1 MNHLNSRFCTTS
13 NLLTTTSMTK
23 ILINCPIVAAG
34 LNLSYQVRYLVTTQ
48 LSIEIIT
55 LLFIYWQLPSQL
67 GVCER
72 DMFSFG
78 ANQWW
83 MNQLAQRTR
92 AKHLLPKL
100 QAARSNDE
108 TDGLKAPSKAKK
120 KSSVSEKSNLSKAR
134 TVTKRRRVS
143 WVRRPAGAGAGK
155 RHHLAPLVQ
164 PPPPPR
170 IKVILLPYIN
180 DTMVCVLTLYSIF
193 TGEMKGETVV
203 KVWY

>member
-48 LSIEIIT
+48 LSNEIIT

-180 DTMVCVLTLYSIF
+180 DTMVCV
-193 TGEMKGETVV
+193 
-203 KVWY
+203 

>member
-1 MNHLNSRFCTTS
+1 
-13 NLLTTTSMTK
+13 
-23 ILINCPIVAAG
+23 
-34 LNLSYQVRYLVTTQ
+34 
-48 LSIEIIT
+48 
-55 LLFIYWQLPSQL
+55 
-67 GVCER
+67 
-72 DMFSFG
+72 
-78 ANQWW
+78 

-143 WVRRPAGAGAGK
+143 WVRRPAGAGAGR

-164 PPPPPR
+164 PPPT
-170 IKVILLPYIN
+170 IKVILLPCGCYGAIGASVVCMDVKN
-180 DTMVCVLTLYSIF
+180 GCTSWIVDDCADTFSEFIF
-193 TGEMKGETVV
+193 PACSCLKD
-203 KVWY
+203 